1 MWLRVEVTD
10 NWEGNMSGKLVSDPL
25 FVGLTRSSMIFG
37 VSIQYAM
44 LNMMISVTIF
54 IQESSIYIIFIAAIV
69 HLVGYLLC
77 FKEPLF
83 MEIYL
88 NYAGRCNQCPNKSY
102 YGANSYSV

>member
-1 MWLRVEVTD
+1 
-10 NWEGNMSGKLVSDPL
+10 MSGKLASDPL
-25 FVGLTRSSMIFG
+25 FVGLTRPSMIFG
-37 VSIQYAM
+37 VSVQYAM

-54 IQESSIYIIFIAAIV
+54 IQKSSIYIIFIAGLV

-83 MEIYL
+83 MELYL
-88 NYAGRCNQCPNKSY
+88 NYAGRCNQCPNKGY